1 MADSIVLSSSIR
13 ANLLS
18 LQNTTSLMDKTQFN
32 LSTGKKVNSAL
43 DNAVSFFTAKG
54 LTDRA
59 SDLNT
64 LLDAMG
70 QSVSSLKQADTGVTN
85 LTKMVDQAKAIA
97 GQANDALAKGA
108 QEAKVTGDRD
118 LRSVTDLTTLQGV
131 ASGAKLTFNVV
142 DKNGNDIDTVAS
154 STTMQ
159 AFTGKSIAIATGD
172 TIDKLVAN
180 INALDD
186 SAAKPV
192 LEAKLNDKGQLE
204 IKALNG
210 ARVSITFDN
219 NGNGAGETTTTND
232 ANMAASLGFGTV
244 ADSVADGGN
253 TSTKKTM
260 VTLASSASLTS
271 NAFYK
276 SGSVA
281 KASDLLTDLFTDALS
296 TASKKLIDP
305 ETTVSATDKLVVG
318 VNNASSKSYSIENL
332 SVEGLITKI
341 NGDFKGQLEAS
352 FDETS
357 GQINIRATAANVS
370 TVQFGV
376 HNEALTST
384 ATDDYLKARFGFGVQ
399 SELTA
404 IADND
409 NASTPAPVN
418 ADSVESIR
426 LGSAASDLATFES
439 EYNKI
444 RDQIDSLVK
453 DAGYRGTNLLN
464 GDSLLTV
471 FNEDRS
477 TSITTK
483 GQVLSSAGLGLEAA
497 NFGSAATVDASLT
510 QVREAT
516 NALRTFSSSLANDLT
531 VIQTRQDFT
540 KQTVNT
546 LQEGSD
552 KLTVADPNEEG
563 ARMLALQTR
572 QQLAVSALSLASQAQ
587 QSVLSLLR

>member
-131 ASGAKLTFNVV
+131 ANGAKLTFNVV

-154 STTMQ
+154 TTTMQ

-204 IKALNG
+204 IKALSG
-210 ARVSITFDN
+210 ARVSITFDSD
-219 NGNGAGETTTTND
+219 GDGSGETTTAAAD

-253 TSTKKTM
+253 TGTKKTM
-260 VTLASSASLTS
+260 VTLASSASLAS
-271 NAFYK
+271 NALYK

-296 TASKKLIDP
+296 TASSKLIDP

-384 ATDDYLKARFGFGVQ
+384 ATDDYLKVRFGFGVQ
-399 SELTA
+399 SELAAT
-404 IADND
+404 ADND
-409 NASTPAPVN
+409 TTTAVN
-418 ADSVESIR
+418 AQSVESIR

-444 RDQIDSLVK
+444 RDQIDALVK

-516 NALRTFSSSLANDLT
+516 NTLRTFSSSLANDLT